1 MVQLMPEYI
10 YKVAAADEF
19 AAARQSGSY
28 TGAPIDRRD
37 GFIHFSTA
45 AQLPETIRLHF
56 KDRHDLILAAVRTRD
71 LGPALKWEPSRGGQ
85 LFPHL
90 YGELPMQRVDWVE
103 AIDVDEEGRCRLP
116 DRIG

>member
-1 MVQLMPEYI
+1 
-10 YKVAAADEF
+10 
-19 AAARQSGSY
+19 
-28 TGAPIDRRD
+28 
-37 GFIHFSTA
+37 
-45 AQLPETIRLHF
+45 
-56 KDRHDLILAAVRTRD
+56 VRTRD